1 MERNAAFFGKLFL
14 STFCLS
20 AFTVGG
26 GFVIVPLMKK
36 KFVDE
41 LGWIDENEMLDI
53 TAIAQSSPGAIA
65 VNASILIGFRLPTLI
80 SGAIVI
86 ENIFQWPGVGV
97 WFTDAIKTQN
107 TPIIMSVGLFMVLM
121 VLISSLLVDILTAV
135 LDPRVKL
142 S

>member
-1 MERNAAFFGKLFL
+1 MFH
-14 STFCLS
+14 
-20 AFTVGG
+20 
-26 GFVIVPLMKK
+26 GFRVACTPVM
-36 KFVDE
+36 V
-41 LGWIDENEMLDI
+41 
-53 TAIAQSSPGAIA
+53 
-65 VNASILIGFRLPTLI
+65 LIGFRLPTLI

-107 TPIIMSVGLFMVLM
+107 TPIIMSVGLFMVLI
-121 VLISSLLVDILTAV
+121 VLLSSLLVDILTAV